1 LLLFKLGCVLFGF
14 VLANEFSLGS
24 IFISLDTLVDS
35 IQVGCSILLVLE
47 SDFVLLQLE
56 LFHGIIVLA
65 VDSMLVFVGLDLLG
79 LQLSSVSIL
88 FSIVLKSETFN
99 LGRFSSKDLSS
110 VLCTELDSERGIE
123 ASGDG

>member
-1 LLLFKLGCVLFGF
+1 M
-14 VLANEFSLGS
+14 LANEFSLGS

-110 VLCTELDSERGIE
+110 VLCTELDSERGID